1 MNPILLAQ
9 NGPLAP
15 APGRVRILVVN
26 DNPTPRLALTRMLG
40 RQGFAVAEADTSAA
54 ALLEIRRKLPDLVLL
69 NENRRDGDLAEV
81 LDSIRRIPGATHLPV
96 ILISAPC
103 PDEGSPPAEPHSPA
117 DACLPWPVAGAVLA
131 ATNRACLRARQ
142 AESRVRET
150 EARWRATVEQ
160 AAIGLGHLSLE
171 GAWTWTNNRLCQ
183 IFGYGQQELLG
194 RNSTDLIE
202 REQRVS
208 WSKLLRRMLAGGT
221 ESVATELPCQRKDG
235 SDLWAS
241 FTVSVARD
249 LEGRPRHLVAVVDD
263 ITIRKWTEANLSRI
277 RAAIENASEA
287 IAIHDVEG
295 CVTDV
300 NRAFTRL
307 FGRRPADLPGPWP
320 TRSLFAN
327 PAVGR
332 AVCDRL
338 ARHQAWEGEP
348 EMRGAQGR
356 PLRVELRAHPIR
368 DEQGTV
374 IGFISLHKDLTQQR
388 ELETSLR
395 RAQRL
400 EALGRLSGGV
410 AHDFNNLLTVMRG
423 NAELLLMSSD
433 RLPSEAVELLHNILK
448 ASDSAANLTR
458 QLLIFSRR
466 QALQPQAVN
475 LNELVNGL
483 AKMLRRVIR
492 EDIHMECVQAESLP
506 FVFADPAMLEQVLM
520 NLVVNARDAMPHG
533 GQLRIATEA
542 LELEAIP
549 THGNPDAQPGRF
561 VCLRVS
567 DTGIGIAPEQLS
579 RIFEPFYTTK
589 EAGRGTGLGLAT
601 VDSIARQHRGWVE
614 VSSRVGEGSEFRV
627 YLPAIAL
634 ATGGPPTAEA
644 GTSLPRG
651 SESILL
657 VEDEEAVRMIT
668 RQVLTSLGYR
678 VYEAASGREA
688 LETWEQRKT
697 EIALLLSD
705 MVLPDGL
712 TGRDLASRF
721 CAAKPA
727 LKILLTSGYAPDALG
742 QDTAF
747 FRRSGVCFLRK
758 PASAPELAR
767 VVRQCLD
774 EEKPNA
780 D

>member
-9 NGPLAP
+9 NGPVPP
-15 APGRVRILVVN
+15 APGGRRILNVN
-26 DNPTPRLALTRMLG
+26 GDTALRHSLTRMLV
-40 RQGFAVAEADTSAA
+40 RQGFAVSEAETSAA
-54 ALLEIRRKLPDLVLL
+54 ALLEIRREPPDLVLL
-69 NENRRDGDLAEV
+69 NDNRADGNPAAV
-81 LDSIRRIPGATHLPV
+81 LDSIRRAVGATHLPI
-96 ILISAPC
+96 ILISAPRAE
-103 PDEGSPPAEPHSPA
+103 EGSPPTEPHSAA
-117 DACLPWPVAGAVLA
+117 DACLAWPVPDAVLA
-131 ATNRACLRARQ
+131 ATIRAFLRARE
-142 AESRVRET
+142 AECRLRDV

-171 GAWTWTNNRLCQ
+171 GAWTWANSRLCQ
-183 IFGYGQQELLG
+183 IFGYSQQEVLG
-194 RNSTDLIE
+194 RHCAD
-202 REQRVS
+202 
-208 WSKLLRRMLAGGT
+208 MLAPENRKSWIELQRRLLCGQS

-263 ITIRKWTEANLSRI
+263 ISIRKWTEANLSRI
-277 RAAIENASEA
+277 RAAIEGASEA

-295 CVTDV
+295 CVTYV
-300 NRAFTRL
+300 NRAFIRL
-307 FGRRPADLPGPWP
+307 FGRGLEGLPGPWP
-320 TRSLFAN
+320 TLSLFADA
-327 PAVGR
+327 AVGR
-332 AVCDRL
+332 AVCNSL
-338 ARHQAWEGEP
+338 ARHQAWEGES

-356 PLRVELRAHPIR
+356 SLRVELRANPIR
-368 DEQGTV
+368 DEQGAV
-374 IGFISLHKDLTQQR
+374 IGFISLHKDVTQQR
-388 ELETSLR
+388 ELEASFR

-433 RLPSEAVELLHNILK
+433 RLPREAVDLLHNILK
-448 ASDSAANLTR
+448 ASDSAAKLTR

-466 QALQPQAVN
+466 QTLQPQAVN
-475 LNELVNGL
+475 LNEVVKGL

-492 EDIHMECVQAESLP
+492 EDIQMECVQADGLP
-506 FVFADPAMLEQVLM
+506 FVYADPAMLEQVLM

-533 GQLRIATEA
+533 GHLRIATES
-542 LELEAIP
+542 LELDGIP
-549 THGNPDAQPGRF
+549 THGNPDAPPGRF

-567 DTGIGIAPEQLS
+567 DTGIGILPDQLS

-589 EAGRGTGLGLAT
+589 EAGQGTGLGLAT

-627 YLPAIAL
+627 YLPAIAP
-634 ATGGPPTAEA
+634 AADGPPTADV
-644 GTSLPRG
+644 GTALPRG

-657 VEDEEAVRMIT
+657 VEDEEAVRLIT

-678 VYEAASGREA
+678 VHEAASGREA
-688 LETWEQRKT
+688 LETWEQRKG

-712 TGRDLASRF
+712 TGRDLARRF
-721 CAAKPA
+721 HTAKPG
-727 LKILLTSGYAPDALG
+727 LKILLTSGYGPDTLG

-747 FRRSGVCFLRK
+747 FRQSGVSFLRK
-758 PASAPELAR
+758 PASAPDLAR
-767 VVRQCLD
+767 AVRQCLD
-774 EEKPNA
+774 EKEPNT

>member
-9 NGPLAP
+9 NGPVPP
-15 APGRVRILVVN
+15 APGGRRILNVN
-26 DNPTPRLALTRMLG
+26 GDTALRHSLTRMLV
-40 RQGFAVAEADTSAA
+40 RQGFAVSEAETSAA
-54 ALLEIRRKLPDLVLL
+54 ALLEIRREPPDLVLL
-69 NENRRDGDLAEV
+69 NDNRADGNPAAV
-81 LDSIRRIPGATHLPV
+81 LDSIRRAAGATHLPI
-96 ILISAPC
+96 ILISAPRAE
-103 PDEGSPPAEPHSPA
+103 EGSPPTEPHSGA
-117 DACLPWPVAGAVLA
+117 DACLAWPVPDAVLE
-131 ATNRACLRARQ
+131 ATIRAFLRTRE
-142 AESRVRET
+142 AECRLRDA
-150 EARWRATVEQ
+150 EARWHATVEQ

-171 GAWTWTNNRLCQ
+171 GAWTWANSRLCQ
-183 IFGYGQQELLG
+183 IFGYSQQEVLG
-194 RNSTDLIE
+194 RHCAD
-202 REQRVS
+202 
-208 WSKLLRRMLAGGT
+208 MLAPENRQSWIELQRRLLCGQS
-221 ESVATELPCQRKDG
+221 ESVATELPCRRKDG

-263 ITIRKWTEANLSRI
+263 INIRKWTEANLSRI
-277 RAAIENASEA
+277 RAAIEGASEA

-295 CVTDV
+295 CVTYV
-300 NRAFTRL
+300 NRAFSRL
-307 FGRRPADLPGPWP
+307 FGRGLEGLPGPWP
-320 TRSLFAN
+320 TLSLFADA
-327 PAVGR
+327 AVGR

-356 PLRVELRAHPIR
+356 SLRVELRAHPIR
-368 DEQGTV
+368 DEQGAV
-374 IGFISLHKDLTQQR
+374 IGFISLHKDVTQQR
-388 ELETSLR
+388 ELEASFR

-433 RLPSEAVELLHNILK
+433 LLPREGVDLLHNILN
-448 ASDSAANLTR
+448 ASDSAAKLTR

-475 LNELVNGL
+475 LNEVVKGL

-492 EDIHMECVQAESLP
+492 EDIQMECVQADGLP

-533 GQLRIATEA
+533 GHLRIATES
-542 LELEAIP
+542 LELDAIP
-549 THGNPDAQPGRF
+549 AHGNPDAPPGRF

-567 DTGIGIAPEQLS
+567 DTGIGILPDKLS

-589 EAGRGTGLGLAT
+589 EAGQGTGLGLAT

-627 YLPAIAL
+627 YLPAIAS
-634 ATGGPPTAEA
+634 ATGGPSTADV
-644 GTSLPRG
+644 GTALPRG

-678 VYEAASGREA
+678 VHEAASGQEA
-688 LETWEQRKT
+688 LETWEQRKG
-697 EIALLLSD
+697 EITLLLSD

-712 TGRDLASRF
+712 TGRDLARKF
-721 CAAKPA
+721 RTAKA
-727 LKILLTSGYAPDALG
+727 GLKILLTSGYGPDTLG

-747 FRRSGVCFLRK
+747 FRQSGVSFLRK
-758 PASAPELAR
+758 PASAPDLAHA
-767 VVRQCLD
+767 VRQCLD
-774 EEKPNA
+774 EKEPNT